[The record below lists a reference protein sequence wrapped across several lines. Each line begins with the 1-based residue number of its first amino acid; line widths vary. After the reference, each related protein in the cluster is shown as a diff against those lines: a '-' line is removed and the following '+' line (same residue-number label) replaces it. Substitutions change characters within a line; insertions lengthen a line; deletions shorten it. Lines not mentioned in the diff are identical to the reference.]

1 LTFYQ
6 RYSQVTGGFI
16 AAAADFIGEKI
27 GVKTSK
33 IDFGI
38 YGKRRWL
45 TIPEYLELEIE
56 GIKGSDINEDILVT
70 NHAFTVSPG
79 FDLVID
85 QSKNHHYRDHGIEWD
100 SFGKKWLL
108 FKVQAR
114 VIISLNFIFQLRI
127 HSPVHSVPNVV

>member
-6 RYSQVTGGFI
+6 RYSQVTGGLF

-27 GVKTSK
+27 GIKTSK
-33 IDFGI
+33 IEFGMH
-38 YGKRRWL
+38 GKRRWL

-70 NHAFTVSPG
+70 NPAFTVSPG

-100 SFGKKWLL
+100 SSGKNGFYSK
-108 FKVQAR
+108 FKHG
-114 VIISLNFIFQLRI
+114 S
-127 HSPVHSVPNVV
+127 